1 MEQWDT
7 RRDQQWA
14 GRAKSDQ
21 EHTKAAMPCVSDNV
35 FSSLLVQQAASH
47 GHPKVRMYV
56 KMASLRLKCHITR
69 HVHTD
74 L

>member
-1 MEQWDT
+1 
-7 RRDQQWA
+7 
-14 GRAKSDQ
+14 
-21 EHTKAAMPCVSDNV
+21 MPCVSDNV